1 MKFTFITIFP
11 DIIEQ
16 YTSSSIFGRS
26 REIQHIE
33 VETVNIRNFADGAYK
48 QCDDAPYGGGSGM
61 VLLPEPLDKALC
73 SVKTNNSHVVFAT
86 PAAPLLTHN
95 DARRLS
101 KKKEIIFLCG
111 RYEGIDQ
118 RIIDMHV
125 HEVFSIGEYVVS
137 SGELASLVIADAI
150 HRLVDGVITTAS
162 LVEESYENGLLE
174 YPHYTRPA
182 VFAGRA
188 VPNVLLSGNHQHI
201 QAWRKEQQCSIT
213 QRYRPDLYAS
223 YLHDIE

>member
-1 MKFTFITIFP
+1 MKFTFITLFP

-26 REIQHIE
+26 REMQHIE
-33 VETVNIRNFADGAYK
+33 VEAVNIRDFADGTYK

-73 SVKTNNSHVVFAT
+73 SVKTNESHVVFAT
-86 PAAPLLTHN
+86 PAAPLFTHT
-95 DARRLS
+95 DAQRLA
-101 KKKEIIFLCG
+101 KKKEIVFLCG

-125 HEVFSIGEYVVS
+125 HEVFSIGEYVLS

-150 HRLVDGVITTAS
+150 HRLVDGVITKGS
-162 LVEESYENGLLE
+162 LQEESYENGLLE

-182 VFAGRA
+182 VFAGKA
-188 VPNVLLSGNHQHI
+188 VPDVLLSGDHKHI
-201 QAWRKEQQCSIT
+201 RKWREEQQHTIT
-213 QRYRPDLYAS
+213 QRYRPDLYEVHARRK
-223 YLHDIE
+223 